1 MVLSLISALLVILAG
16 LAGVDAR
23 GGWSFVR
30 QSSNGTIGP
39 LYMPSRNTTSGSSI
53 GGNSTSTRV
62 PGVHTNNTTD
72 DDIVGELGGS
82 GGPDGSSDL
91 ENTTQGR
98 FNSADLD
105 DNTYEEGLLDSQPPP
120 DESGG
125 SADDHSDSDPNG
137 DDPPIVKKVVKALV
151 SGNERQKSKLS
162 SGLSTPDLQ
171 AGSTIFQPLL
181 KLNSQKIKVRAGS
194 YITTLTTIVNI
205 GTTGQAFEVSLDSG
219 SDVTWVR
226 NRVCSGNGCS
236 GHSFDSQRSSS
247 FHYGGT
253 PWAMINYAD
262 GTAVNYTVCNEAL
275 NIGGV
280 GLSNITFGLTSSINL
295 PPSVP
300 GTDGILG
307 LSPPSFVNQGR
318 NTDFMSWFM
327 NSFAIKQV
335 SVWHNLGV
343 QEDGNGRSKNGGEIT
358 YGGIDSARV
367 SSNPHW
373 LPIQLTNIPASSNYW
388 QVTMDSFSLGKTDLP
403 MPLDAKMVL
412 MDTGT
417 AQLVLGPTLFDAI
430 NQKMGGTDDGQGRYT
445 IECARAKTLEPITF
459 VLGGTPYTLT
469 ATQQYYSDGKTC
481 VSILG
486 RGYQGEERTILG
498 VAFLRQHYV
507 TFDYDRWAVGISML
521 SKISIPVPS
530 PGGATTSIPKAI
542 KIVGPAPRGPG
553 APSARI
559 PSTVTSSTSVSAVPT
574 DNASRSQL
582 PPMSSNR
589 PKPKVNGSSLVK
601 PTMLYVANSIFMALA
616 IGISLI

>member
-1 MVLSLISALLVILAG
+1 MVRSVLCICH
-16 LAGVDAR
+16 
-23 GGWSFVR
+23 
-30 QSSNGTIGP
+30 P
-39 LYMPSRNTTSGSSI
+39 RNTTSGSSTVSS
-53 GGNSTSTRV
+53 STSTRV

-91 ENTTQGR
+91 GNTTSGR

-137 DDPPIVKKVVKALV
+137 DDPPIVKKVVK
-151 SGNERQKSKLS
+151 S
-162 SGLSTPDLQ
+162 SRIWADSTL
-171 AGSTIFQPLL
+171 FQPLL

-358 YGGIDSARV
+358 YG
-367 SSNPHW
+367 
-373 LPIQLTNIPASSNYW
+373 
-388 QVTMDSFSLGKTDLP
+388 KTDLP

-521 SKISIPVPS
+521 SKISIPAPS

-574 DNASRSQL
+574 DNVSRSQL
-582 PPMSSNR
+582 PPMSSNS

>member
-1 MVLSLISALLVILAG
+1 MVLSLISALLVILAS

-39 LYMPSRNTTSGSSI
+39 LYMPPRNTTSGSST

-72 DDIVGELGGS
+72 DDIVGELGG
-82 GGPDGSSDL
+82 
-91 ENTTQGR
+91 R
-98 FNSADLD
+98 FYS
-105 DNTYEEGLLDSQPPP
+105 
-120 DESGG
+120 
-125 SADDHSDSDPNG
+125 
-137 DDPPIVKKVVKALV
+137 
-151 SGNERQKSKLS
+151 
-162 SGLSTPDLQ
+162 
-171 AGSTIFQPLL
+171 FQPLL

-481 VSILG
+481 VSIL
-486 RGYQGEERTILG
+486 
-498 VAFLRQHYV
+498 
-507 TFDYDRWAVGISML
+507 
-521 SKISIPVPS
+521 
-530 PGGATTSIPKAI
+530 
-542 KIVGPAPRGPG
+542 
-553 APSARI
+553 
-559 PSTVTSSTSVSAVPT
+559 
-574 DNASRSQL
+574 
-582 PPMSSNR
+582 
-589 PKPKVNGSSLVK
+589 
-601 PTMLYVANSIFMALA
+601 
-616 IGISLI
+616 